1 MHRIIAI
8 TWKDARVRFSS
19 KLELLFFLVLPLVF
33 TFILGGARG
42 QDNQRMPIA
51 VVDADRSILSAALV
65 EILNRDPGLD
75 IRLLPQESARAQ
87 YQDRQV
93 TAAVAIPAGF
103 QDHVTSD
110 FPVDLDLQ
118 RPAGDVNGD
127 VAERSISSAVAKFN
141 RATKAAR
148 LSTTQAEELR
158 PFNSQAEK
166 QAYFLERMAAALQ
179 KIIAA
184 PARLQMVQ
192 AASEKAS
199 LDERAQASV
208 GQLVT
213 WVLLP
218 LLGVSVLFAYERNGR
233 TLQRLLTTPTPKTT
247 NLLSTIVGQLAIAM
261 VQMLLLILFGV
272 YVMHVP
278 WGESPAGL
286 AVMMVSFGLAS
297 VAMGTALGTYIKT
310 ERQANSLSIML
321 AQVLALLGGCW
332 WPLEFFPPLMKTFA
346 MALPTY
352 WAMRGFSD
360 LALRGLGMPAVLP
373 EAGILLLYALVF
385 FVIGVRRFR
394 YE

>member
-1 MHRIIAI
+1 
-8 TWKDARVRFSS
+8 
-19 KLELLFFLVLPLVF
+19 
-33 TFILGGARG
+33 
-42 QDNQRMPIA
+42 
-51 VVDADRSILSAALV
+51 
-65 EILNRDPGLD
+65 
-75 IRLLPQESARAQ
+75 
-87 YQDRQV
+87 
-93 TAAVAIPAGF
+93 
-103 QDHVTSD
+103 
-110 FPVDLDLQ
+110 
-118 RPAGDVNGD
+118 
-127 VAERSISSAVAKFN
+127 
-141 RATKAAR
+141 
-148 LSTTQAEELR
+148 
-158 PFNSQAEK
+158 
-166 QAYFLERMAAALQ
+166 
-179 KIIAA
+179 
-184 PARLQMVQ
+184 MVQ

-247 NLLSTIVGQLAIAM
+247 YLLSTIVGQLAIAM